1 MHCFP
6 SFQSASDG
14 YYVNI
19 IQNYAINRALESG
32 KRLHAHLIINGLV
45 RSTHIA
51 SKLIDF
57 YIQCRQIHHARKVF
71 DEIPQRNTRSWTVL
85 VSVYARHGFHQE
97 AMGVFC
103 EMQREGLEPN
113 KFVLPSVLKVCGHLS
128 DRRTGEKLHAIVVKQ
143 ELQSDVF
150 ISSALIDMYSKCGR
164 IENARRVFD
173 LMVEIDLVAVN
184 TMVAGCV
191 QHGMV
196 NEALTLVEETRSTGI
211 TPDLVTWNTL
221 IAGFSQA
228 NDNSTVTKLF
238 QLMQEGGIDP
248 DVVSWTSIIS
258 GFVQNL
264 QNHKAFDSFKKML
277 AAGVHPTSAT
287 ISSLLPACA
296 NLADSIHGKEIH
308 GYSVVTGVEKDVF
321 VCSALIDMYAKCG
334 FIHEAKTLFN
344 NMPERNTI
352 TWNSMIFG
360 FANHG
365 YCNKAITL
373 FNQMVDEKVKLDHLT
388 FTAVLT
394 ACSQSGMVDF
404 GKKIFLI
411 MQEKFK
417 IKPRLEHY
425 ACMVHLLGQEGK
437 LTEAHELIQE
447 MPIEPDLFVW
457 GAFLGACKLHGN
469 VGLAQMA
476 AKHVAKLEPESA
488 GSSLLL
494 SSLYA
499 DVGSWGYSARVKHK
513 MKKMKL
519 KTLKGS
525 SWIGS
530 A

>member
-1 MHCFP
+1 MHCFR

-14 YYVNI
+14 YVKI
-19 IQNYAINRALESG
+19 IENYALNRAFESG
-32 KRLHAHLIINGLV
+32 KRLHAHLIINGLA
-45 RSTHIA
+45 RSTHVA

-57 YIQCRQIHHARKVF
+57 YFKCRQIHDARMVF
-71 DEIPQRNTRSWTVL
+71 DEIPERNTRRWIVL
-85 VSVYARHGFHQE
+85 VGAYARHGFHHE
-97 AMGVFC
+97 AMGVFR

-113 KFVLPSVLKVCGHLS
+113 KFVLPSILKACGHLV
-128 DRRTGEKLHAIVVKQ
+128 DRRKGEALHAIVVKQ
-143 ELQSDVF
+143 EFQTDVF
-150 ISSALIDMYSKCGR
+150 VSTALIDMYSKCKR

-173 LMVEIDLVAVN
+173 LMVEMDLVAIN
-184 TMVAGCV
+184 TMVAGYV
-191 QHGMV
+191 QHGFV
-196 NEALTLVEETRSTGI
+196 NEALTLVEETRSTGVI
-211 TPDLVTWNTL
+211 PDLVTWNTL

-228 NDNSTVTKLF
+228 NDDSTVTKLF

-258 GFVQNL
+258 GFVQNV
-264 QNHKAFDSFKKML
+264 QNRKAFDWFKKMMDT
-277 AAGVHPTSAT
+277 GTRPTSAT

-296 NLADSIHGKEIH
+296 NLADSVHGKKIH
-308 GYSVVTGVEKDVF
+308 GYSVVIGVEKDVF

-334 FIHEAKTLFN
+334 FIHEAERLFN

-365 YCNKAITL
+365 YCNEAISL
-373 FNQMVDEKVKLDHLT
+373 FNQMVDEKIKLDHLT
-388 FTAVLT
+388 FAAVLT
-394 ACSQSGMVDF
+394 ACSQSGMIDF
-404 GKKIFLI
+404 GEKIFLI

-417 IKPRLEHY
+417 IQPRLEHY

-437 LTEAHELIQE
+437 LAQAHELIQE

-457 GAFLGACKLHGN
+457 GAFLGACRLHGN
-469 VGLAQMA
+469 IGLAQMA
-476 AKHVAKLEPESA
+476 AKRVAELEPESA

-513 MKKMKL
+513 MKKLKL
-519 KTLKGS
+519 KKLQAS
-525 SWIGS
+525 SWIGTV
-530 A
+530 